1 MTRCVRPS
9 EESAPRDFS
18 IFISLLEKAPIPMS
32 GSCTRL
38 RGLRALIS
46 SCGNWRAS
54 CHATGSTSTR
64 TRCLASSSGAGERE
78 EGTTVGEKVEALI
91 RRVDE
96 RWRFVED
103 PEDMRGVMQ
112 ALRHCHVMQRVGP
125 KNLML
130 RFVLAEDDV
139 GESWVV
145 PDVSTAYPVR
155 ERMASSRARFSSSE
169 PARPSRTSPASVH
182 RSSV

>member
-1 MTRCVRPS
+1 M
-9 EESAPRDFS
+9 
-18 IFISLLEKAPIPMS
+18 
-32 GSCTRL
+32 
-38 RGLRALIS
+38 
-46 SCGNWRAS
+46 
-54 CHATGSTSTR
+54 
-64 TRCLASSSGAGERE
+64 
-78 EGTTVGEKVEALI
+78 GEKVDALI

-145 PDVSTAYPVR
+145 PDASTAYPVR